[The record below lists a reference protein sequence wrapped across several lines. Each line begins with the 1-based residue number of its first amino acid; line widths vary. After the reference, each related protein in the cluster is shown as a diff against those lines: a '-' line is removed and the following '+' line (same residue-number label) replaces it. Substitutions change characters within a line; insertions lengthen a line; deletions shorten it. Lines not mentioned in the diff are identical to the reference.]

1 MIVLIFIAVTIIT
14 LSVHGSL
21 QITNH
26 EYPLM
31 HHTKLI
37 SEEHFPAGRPLVIV
51 LPLAEEDSTNKEVGY
66 LIEELHTSGR
76 WPILIYNA
84 SYKMNENMYTDIHQH
99 GSYIILIS
107 GPCKE
112 CEKYIS
118 DLWQQ
123 MYELSVDEKMWL
135 SRNPRAKFIV
145 SVISTCK
152 HLENIY
158 VSRAILR
165 YLWNYQVSNAI
176 VLFQKLNE
184 HAGNDLQRNTT
195 DSTQDT
201 YLELHTWYPYEN
213 SERCNPAEGTVPVK
227 VFTVRNVSDIR
238 RRDIFR
244 GYFGKNLHGCALN
257 VHVEIKP
264 PSVFSPKRILF
275 NNSSYRD
282 VYEDGTE
289 IELLRIIGSALN
301 VMVDIED
308 STTIEHLQI
317 TPSIYAGRYATY
329 SSALDYIT
337 ERTCGYLSTRLD
349 WYTPCAVK
357 HQRWGRFFKVF
368 SVDMWIC
375 FTLSLVLAIVTVIC
389 ISNYGHKSH
398 LYESK
403 SYSNVSS
410 VTSNII
416 SVVLSVSVNKQPRS
430 LPLRLFFFC
439 WLWYSVAIST
449 VFQAYLTTFLIEPG
463 YEEPIRTVEQ
473 MLTSVWNMGFAFTQP
488 IILRI
493 LYSGCII
500 STLSR
505 SQSRY
510 LLKIVITFIE
520 VNTECV

>member
-1 MIVLIFIAVTIIT
+1 
-14 LSVHGSL
+14 
-21 QITNH
+21 
-26 EYPLM
+26 
-31 HHTKLI
+31 
-37 SEEHFPAGRPLVIV
+37 
-51 LPLAEEDSTNKEVGY
+51 
-66 LIEELHTSGR
+66 
-76 WPILIYNA
+76 
-84 SYKMNENMYTDIHQH
+84 
-99 GSYIILIS
+99 
-107 GPCKE
+107 
-112 CEKYIS
+112 
-118 DLWQQ
+118 
-123 MYELSVDEKMWL
+123 MYELSFDEKMWL

-176 VLFQKLNE
+176 VLFQKSNE
-184 HAGNDLQRNTT
+184 HAGNDLQQNTT

-244 GYFGKNLHGCALN
+244 GNFGKNLHGCALN

-375 FTLSLVLAIVTVIC
+375 FTLSLVLAVITVSC
-389 ISNYGHKSH
+389 ISN
-398 LYESK
+398 
-403 SYSNVSS
+403 
-410 VTSNII
+410 
-416 SVVLSVSVNKQPRS
+416 
-430 LPLRLFFFC
+430 
-439 WLWYSVAIST
+439 
-449 VFQAYLTTFLIEPG
+449 
-463 YEEPIRTVEQ
+463 
-473 MLTSVWNMGFAFTQP
+473 
-488 IILRI
+488 
-493 LYSGCII
+493 
-500 STLSR
+500 
-505 SQSRY
+505 
-510 LLKIVITFIE
+510 
-520 VNTECV
+520 